1 MSIVDFIQEVGYTFT
16 SSIDECRTTLLSFSP
31 SIKDQLNACNIA
43 LILGMMARTHNSLSP
58 DWQSQQ
64 QQQSTTP
71 TSNDAWNET
80 SGNSSSKDGTTTI
93 TTTPTSNV
101 SLTWNTDIFMQ
112 TLLELTPQMPWKDV
126 VKEFDHPEFIIKDK
140 QALKLIVQAI
150 KRVIRDTSP
159 IEYIYRTWKNSEG

>member
-1 MSIVDFIQEVGYTFT
+1 MENSIVDFIQEVSYTFT

-43 LILGMMARTHNSLSP
+43 RILGMMARTHNSLSP
-58 DWQSQQ
+58 DWQCQQQ

-80 SGNSSSKDGTTTI
+80 SGNSSSKDGNTTTI
-93 TTTPTSNV
+93 TTTTPTSNV

-112 TLLELTPQMPWKDV
+112 TLLELTPQM
-126 VKEFDHPEFIIKDK
+126 II
-140 QALKLIVQAI
+140 
-150 KRVIRDTSP
+150 P
-159 IEYIYRTWKNSEG
+159 NS